1 MPTRADAWA
10 TVCAYTPSESLRRH
24 MLAVEAAM
32 RAYARLRGEDET
44 AWGCAGLLH
53 DFDYERFP
61 DAHPAA
67 GDPILAEFGW
77 PEPIR
82 RAIQSHA
89 DFTGVPRVTPME
101 HALHACDDVTGL
113 IVAVAL
119 VRPDRDLRKV
129 DLKSIRKKWKNHAF
143 AAGVD
148 RDEVAAAAAAFGVPL
163 DDHLQ
168 TVLEAMQA
176 VAADLG
182 LAGAAPAAGGDAPVA
197 VG

>member
-1 MPTRADAWA
+1 MAGAD
-10 TVCAYTPSESLRRH
+10 PPRH
-24 MLAVEAAM
+24 
-32 RAYARLRGEDET
+32 
-44 AWGCAGLLH
+44 
-53 DFDYERFP
+53 
-61 DAHPAA
+61 
-67 GDPILAEFGW
+67 PIA
-77 PEPIR
+77 
-82 RAIQSHA
+82 A

-182 LAGAAPAAGGDAPVA
+182 LAGAAPAAGGDAPGA